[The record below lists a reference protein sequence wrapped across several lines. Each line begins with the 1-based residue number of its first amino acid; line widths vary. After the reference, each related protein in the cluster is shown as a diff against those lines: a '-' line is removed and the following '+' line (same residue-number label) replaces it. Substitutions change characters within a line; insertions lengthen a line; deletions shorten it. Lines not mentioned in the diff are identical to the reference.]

1 MCDNICGVTQL
12 YEPITS
18 TNKALRSIRKR
29 DLSSDGDEGKI
40 SEAVVKL
47 EVTGE
52 GTKLMESLKLPTVLI
67 RVCNGDLV
75 HSTVHHA
82 LLELKLAKST
92 MRIVALMLPDPSS
105 QSRSQLAELLP
116 LSVEL
121 DGKGSIS
128 FVPTLSTAANQN
140 FFCTGSLLK
149 VLAIRKGRFVK
160 WGETLPWN
168 LWNVQSSVVRSTITE
183 ILAKDIL
190 DMPRSMVKI
199 ATNTRATDTH
209 TSIQG
214 YSSSFSSSSAGSHGN
229 NSWQN
234 TRKYDLSAYYPRLRF
249 RGAAA
254 SGGSSFAKWFKLV
267 PPTIRI
273 DTNFKCDRGTTL
285 KKDRFFDTNTFH
297 RYLLGQNA

>member
-67 RVCNGDLV
+67 RVCNGDFV

-82 LLELKLAKST
+82 LLELKLAKSI
-92 MRIVALMLPDPSS
+92 MRIVALLLPEPSS
-105 QSRSQLAELLP
+105 QSRSQFAELLP

-121 DGKGSIS
+121 GCKGSVS
-128 FVPTLSTAANQN
+128 FVPTLSTAANKKL
-140 FFCTGSLLK
+140 FCAGSLLQ
-149 VLAIRKGRFVK
+149 VLAVRKGRFIN

-168 LWNVQSSVVRSTITE
+168 LRNVKSSAVRSIITE

-190 DMPRSMVKI
+190 DMPRSMV
-199 ATNTRATDTH
+199 
-209 TSIQG
+209 SLV
-214 YSSSFSSSSAGSHGN
+214 SSFSSSRAGSHGN
-229 NSWQN
+229 NSWQD
-234 TRKYDLSAYYPRLRF
+234 TRKYNLSEYYPRLRF

-267 PPTIRI
+267 PPTIRV

-285 KKDRFFDTNTFH
+285 KRDRFFDTETFY